1 MVRSM
6 TEKLRKIYAV
16 LLLPSILGFV
26 FVYLNKASGFI
37 NIDPINFSEIIAPS
51 IFILS
56 VLCAVACPIFYRT
69 FFAHRKRVDRS
80 VSENELIKF
89 ERNLI
94 YISMLTPYLALTAY
108 ILELPRFY
116 TAGAFLMG
124 LYAIYYFYP
133 SKRRLAFERRLF
145 RVK

>member
-1 MVRSM
+1 MVGSM

-16 LLLPSILGFV
+16 VLLPSILGFV
-26 FVYLNKASGFI
+26 LVYLNNASGFVRI
-37 NIDPINFSEIIAPS
+37 GPIHFSEIMAPS

-56 VLCAVACPIFYRT
+56 VVCAVACPIFYRT
-69 FFAHRKRVDRS
+69 FFAHRKRMDPS
-80 VSENELIKF
+80 VSENELMKF

-94 YISMLTPYLALTAY
+94 YIAMVTPYLALTAY

-133 SKRRLAFERRLF
+133 SKRRFAFERRIF

>member
-1 MVRSM
+1 M
-6 TEKLRKIYAV
+6 
-16 LLLPSILGFV
+16 PSILGFV
-26 FVYLNKASGFI
+26 LVYLNKASGFVR
-37 NIDPINFSEIIAPS
+37 IDPMNFSEIIAPS

-56 VLCAVACPIFYRT
+56 VGCAVALPIFYRA
-69 FFAHRKRVDRS
+69 FFAHRKRMDHS

-89 ERNLI
+89 ERRLI
-94 YISMLTPYLALTAY
+94 YIAMLTPYLALTAY

-124 LYAIYYFYP
+124 LYVIYYFYP
-133 SKRRLAFERRLF
+133 SKKRLAFDRRIF